1 MFYGMAR
8 VACSWRL
15 ELPEKYHFIL
25 DAPSEDPDGRPAQI
39 RFSRKNKEQYVM
51 TDEEGKATG
60 WKATFEG
67 GKWHVEDKR
76 K

>member
-1 MFYGMAR
+1 H
-8 VACSWRL
+8 VIL
-15 ELPEKYHFIL
+15 E
-25 DAPSEDPDGRPAQI
+25 APRDDPAGRPPQI
-39 RFSRKNKEQYVM
+39 RFSRKNTEQYVI
-51 TDEEGKATG
+51 TEEEGNATG